1 VVKTLTQEKPKL
13 KIDWCSYDAALYAC
27 KNWHYSKSLPIGKTI
42 KVGAWEDKKFIGCV
56 LFSRGANGNIGSPYD
71 LDQTQVCELTRIAL
85 NKHVAPVSQIMA
97 IAFKFLKKISPGIQ
111 LIVSYAD
118 SGRGHHGGIYQAT
131 NWIYE
136 GLKENELHIEMNGKM
151 YHKRTIFAKYKM
163 IVIEKLPCA
172 KWVKVPGKHKYLMP
186 LNKKLR
192 KKILK
197 LSRPYPKKVNNEI

>member
-27 KNWHYSKSLPIGKTI
+27 KNWHYSKSLPIGKII

-56 LFSRGANGNIGSPYD
+56 LFSRGANFNIGSPYD
-71 LDQTQVCELTRIAL
+71 LDQTQACELTRIAL
-85 NKHVAPVSQIMA
+85 NKHIHPVSQIMA
-97 IAFKFLKKISPGIQ
+97 VAFKFLKKISPGIQ

-118 SGRGHHGGIYQAT
+118 SGQGHHGGIYQAT

-136 GLKENELHIEMNGKM
+136 GVKTGEVYFKINGKTL
-151 YHKRTIFAKYKM
+151 HKKQVHSLYKTNIVAK
-163 IVIEKLPCA
+163 IPNCEV
-172 KWVKVPGKHKYLMP
+172 VKASDKHKYLMP

-197 LSRPYPKKVNNEI
+197 LSKPYPKKVNNEI

>member
-56 LFSRGANGNIGSPYD
+56 LFSRGANFNIGSPYD
-71 LDQTQVCELTRIAL
+71 LDQTQACELTRIAL
-85 NKHVAPVSQIMA
+85 NKHIHPVSQIMA
-97 IAFKFLKKISPGIQ
+97 VAFKFLKKISPGIQ

-118 SGRGHHGGIYQAT
+118 SGQGHHGGIYQAT

-136 GLKENELHIEMNGKM
+136 GVKTGEVYFKINGKTL
-151 YHKRTIFAKYKM
+151 HKKQVHSLYKTNIVAK
-163 IVIEKLPCA
+163 IPSCEV
-172 KWVKVPGKHKYLMP
+172 VKASDKHKYLMP

-197 LSRPYPKKVNNEI
+197 LSKPYPKKVNNEI